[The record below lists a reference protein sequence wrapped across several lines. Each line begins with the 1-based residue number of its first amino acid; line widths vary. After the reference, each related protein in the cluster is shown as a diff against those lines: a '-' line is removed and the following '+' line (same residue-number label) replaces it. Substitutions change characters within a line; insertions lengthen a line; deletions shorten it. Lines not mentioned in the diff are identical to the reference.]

1 MVAVRCISRAPSPAS
16 LASQL
21 PQWCMGPVGASL
33 LAMVAVRCISRAPSP
48 ASLASQLPQWRMGP
62 VGASLL
68 AIVAVRCISR
78 VPSPASLASQLP
90 QVPHPPGTPQPCG
103 SQLAGDGSGALYQAS
118 PVAGIAGKPAPTSA
132 SPSWNTPTLWEPAPT
147 KLTISLIPA
156 CEIHFAAQ
164 CLTRLERPQ
173 VVDKQLHHQRRRCR
187 RRAMTGQQ
195 QTPGRPEWM
204 LGR

>member
-1 MVAVRCISRAPSPAS
+1 MVAVRCIRRA
-16 LASQL
+16 
-21 PQWCMGPVGASL
+21 
-33 LAMVAVRCISRAPSP
+33 
-48 ASLASQLPQWRMGP
+48 
-62 VGASLL
+62 
-68 AIVAVRCISR
+68 
-78 VPSPASLASQLP
+78 PSPASLASQLP
-90 QVPHPPGTPQPCG
+90 QVPHPPGTPQPCGSQLAGDSRGALYQPSPVTGIAGKPAPTMVYGPCG

-147 KLTISLIPA
+147 KPTISLIPA

-173 VVDKQLHHQRRRCR
+173 VVDKQLHHQRWRCR

>member
-1 MVAVRCISRAPSPAS
+1 MVAVRCISRA
-16 LASQL
+16 L
-21 PQWCMGPVGASL
+21 
-33 LAMVAVRCISRAPSP
+33 
-48 ASLASQLPQWRMGP
+48 
-62 VGASLL
+62 
-68 AIVAVRCISR
+68 
-78 VPSPASLASQLP
+78 SPASLASQLP
-90 QVPHPPGTPQPCG
+90 QVPHPPGTPQPCGSQLAGDSRGALYQASPVAGIAGKPAPTIVYGPCGSQLAGDSRGALYQTSPVTGIAGKPAPTMVYGPCG

-147 KLTISLIPA
+147 KPTISLIPA